1 MTGSTSSASSDM
13 ASVKEERARLMWKP
27 RPDRSTNI
35 HDFQSVVNE
44 AFGLNLSELIP
55 FIFIFFVGNF
65 IGDCYHYG
73 STYSIKCDFIS
84 TRVG

>member
-1 MTGSTSSASSDM
+1 M

-44 AFGLNLSELIP
+44 AFGLDLSELILY
-55 FIFIFFVGNF
+55 F
-65 IGDCYHYG
+65 Y
-73 STYSIKCDFIS
+73 
-84 TRVG
+84 

>member
-1 MTGSTSSASSDM
+1 MTGSTSFVSSDM

-44 AFGLNLSELIP
+44 AFGLDLSESVLY
-55 FIFIFFVGNF
+55 F
-65 IGDCYHYG
+65 
-73 STYSIKCDFIS
+73 
-84 TRVG
+84 